1 MKKLQRTITILATAV
16 VPVATPD
23 GIRLLGAS
31 LGYSNHTRKAY
42 FYLNLG
48 YVF

>member
-1 MKKLQRTITILATAV
+1 MPIKHRKNKKNCYICIFKNSNMGAT
-16 VPVATPD
+16 
-23 GIRLLGAS
+23 